1 MCRPRRT
8 PCAEREWLSWTK
20 AHRRADRGIELA
32 LVEALE
38 EEAARVGEHLGL
50 DDQHPGQRGRRH
62 FHQNTLL
69 SAIWS
74 RYLP

>member
-1 MCRPRRT
+1 VVVLD
-8 PCAEREWLSWTK
+8 E

-32 LVEALE
+32 LVEAFE
-38 EEAARVGEHLGL
+38 EEAARIGEHLGL
-50 DDQHPGQRGRRH
+50 DDQHAGQRGRCH
-62 FHQNTLL
+62 FHQNTFV